1 MDPGVD
7 VREITALRDWLA
19 ALATYRSDALNAL
32 AGVEMELRGGF
43 DWIEQQGSL
52 WARAVRDCEENVVQ
66 AKAELAARKFEN
78 FDGKMP
84 DTTVQERNL
93 WRAESRL
100 EHAQEQVV
108 KCRKWI
114 ARLPKHIDEAY
125 TGPARR
131 LAAVLESDL
140 PVGMAD
146 LDRRAAALEQY
157 ADLKLSTKAAGSP

>member
-1 MDPGVD
+1 MDPGAD

-19 ALATYRSDALNAL
+19 ALATYRSDAMNAL
-32 AGVEMELRGGF
+32 AGVEMELRRGF
-43 DWIEQQGSL
+43 DWIEQQGGL
-52 WARAVRDCEENVVQ
+52 WARAVRDCEEQVVQ

-93 WRAESRL
+93 RRAEARL

-108 KCRKWI
+108 RCRKWMV
-114 ARLPKHIDEAY
+114 RLPKQVDEAY
-125 TGPARR
+125 TGAARR
-131 LAAVLESDL
+131 LAAILESDL

-157 ADLKLSTKAAGSP
+157 ADLKLNAKSE